1 MNILSV
7 AILCGRAGRLAAENG
22 GFRPGQ
28 THLTNPGSTFNAAP
42 FDTCYKAKSDI
53 HGGPGVFVT
62 VYYCASMSRK
72 EKDRNRCHGDK
83 WGDEPWSETG
93 LVEASGPYTSTYHC
107 CNQGG
112 CNNPPTPEAIAKAAA
127 AAAAR
132 VAATVTAEV
141 SPPGPAASSAV
152 SDRGAPTLWA
162 NLV

>member
-1 MNILSV
+1 VNILSV

-28 THLTNPGSTFNAAP
+28 TYLTDPGSNFNAAP
-42 FDTCYKAKSDI
+42 FDTCYKAKSNI
-53 HGGPGVFVT
+53 NGGGGVFVT
-62 VYYCASMSRK
+62 VYSCASMSIR
-72 EKDRNRCHGDK
+72 EKNRNKCHDDK

-93 LVEASGPYTSTYHC
+93 LVEPGGLFTSTYHC

-127 AAAAR
+127 AVEAR

-141 SPPGPAASSAV
+141 RPRARPASSVV
-152 SDRGAPTLWA
+152 SERGASTLWA